1 MADLAHLIHNRFVL
15 CPIQKA
21 LADRM
26 DQSVEILTSSL
37 AKIKTDPNL
46 SALTIELQKVVELL
60 RNQDDKSVQKM
71 ASQASPKKS
80 PSLKPKESVAAAK
93 NVKLLSDEVTKLK
106 TMNEQLI
113 AKVEEKMNQIKRLEE
128 QINRK
133 RVEEHDQPDSRDVI
147 VTSQTGHA
155 YTLPSVEDIRRMEA
169 DLKRKTDLLSEVKV
183 LLKQVTTALK
193 NLAQLDLA
201 RY

>member
-1 MADLAHLIHNRFVL
+1 
-15 CPIQKA
+15 
-21 LADRM
+21 M
-26 DQSVEILTSSL
+26 DQSVEIVASSL

-60 RNQDDKSVQKM
+60 RGQDDKNVQRM
-71 ASQASPKKS
+71 TSQASPKKS
-80 PSLKPKESVAAAK
+80 PSLRPKESVAAEK
-93 NVKLLSDEVTKLK
+93 NVKLLSDEVKKLK

-113 AKVEEKMNQIKRLEE
+113 AKVEDKMGQIKRLEE

-133 RVEEHDQPDSRDVI
+133 RGEERDQPDSRDVV

-183 LLKQVTTALK
+183 LLKQVIVAKTAALS
-193 NLAQLDLA
+193 NN
-201 RY
+201 RNV